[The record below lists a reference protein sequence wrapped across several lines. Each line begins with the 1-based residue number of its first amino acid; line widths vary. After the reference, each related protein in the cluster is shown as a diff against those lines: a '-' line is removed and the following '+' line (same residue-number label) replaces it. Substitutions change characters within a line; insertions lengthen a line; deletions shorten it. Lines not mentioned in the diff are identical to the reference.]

1 MAAKNSALIS
11 FSLFDVKISKSN
23 NLEEGKG
30 EGGSGGRIA
39 VNKKG
44 EQIIRRNREGGEWR
58 RYWEEEEDLEEE
70 RRGFGL
76 DTNRSQHISKVGH
89 SLMAAQ

>member
-1 MAAKNSALIS
+1 MARRDSCSGMWEVAAKNSALIS

-44 EQIIRRNREGGEWR
+44 EQIIRRNREGGEWSR
-58 RYWEEEEDLEEE
+58 
-70 RRGFGL
+70 
-76 DTNRSQHISKVGH
+76 
-89 SLMAAQ
+89 